1 MQNHQV
7 LIFILRNLQVTLSE
21 SSKDQFKSLLK
32 TFQGLL
38 YQSIR
43 AILCQGRSKERM
55 HRIGTFGEELFDS
68 LISTKFLATRVM
80 LPHTTFQAKSPKFS
94 TSSS

>member
-7 LIFILRNLQVTLSE
+7 LIFILRNLLVTLFE
-21 SSKDQFKSLLK
+21 SNKDQFKSPLK
-32 TFQGLL
+32 TFQGQP

-43 AILCQGRSKERM
+43 VILCQGRSKVRM
-55 HRIGTFGEELFDS
+55 SRIGTFGEELFGS
-68 LISTKFLATRVM
+68 LISTKFLAARVM
-80 LPHTTFQAKSPKFS
+80 LPHTTFPEKFPKFS